1 MMDMESYRREIEQQL
16 SLQDGQK
23 RLLAYRLKNRLADP
37 RASRRTEQPY
47 MSPYINGEPPEPP
60 RDPRRWLSYAGIAA
74 AVLFLVSGGWFLL
87 TRQPSLA
94 VGDGGT
100 GASGIQTTILST
112 TGPASW
118 ASVTAATETDDST
131 EGTTAANT
139 TSSKA
144 AEATTAAE
152 TDAPPVFDPQDP
164 LATLRNGTYVGQD
177 IPRDQAIAIFE
188 AMDSLQA
195 VMPWLDSNVQFEPGL
210 TNLYFTGMMEQQGG
224 RYYVY
229 YEDFENRTF
238 ELRVKENGTTAYELL
253 ASKPMAE
260 DYNKIDV
267 YDTYVKETMP
277 YNIMTLAQLDEILA
291 AGHVAPFADGV
302 QGGDNGLSSGWI
314 WMNDA
319 KNTVAFSFYLPEK
332 KATVH
337 IYEDYANRVLFYTLS
352 QVDNYKFWDENVQR
366 DGEVPLSPDA
376 NMTDYPSLHLDE

>member
-1 MMDMESYRREIEQQL
+1 MDMESYRREIEQQL

-47 MSPYINGEPPEPP
+47 MSPYINGEPPKPP
-60 RDPRRWLSYAGIAA
+60 RDPRRWLPY
-74 AVLFLVSGGWFLL
+74 
-87 TRQPSLA
+87 
-94 VGDGGT
+94 
-100 GASGIQTTILST
+100 
-112 TGPASW
+112 
-118 ASVTAATETDDST
+118 
-131 EGTTAANT
+131 
-139 TSSKA
+139 
-144 AEATTAAE
+144 AE

-277 YNIMTLAQLDEILA
+277 YNIMTVAQLDEILA

>member
-1 MMDMESYRREIEQQL
+1 M
-16 SLQDGQK
+16 
-23 RLLAYRLKNRLADP
+23 
-37 RASRRTEQPY
+37 
-47 MSPYINGEPPEPP
+47 
-60 RDPRRWLSYAGIAA
+60 
-74 AVLFLVSGGWFLL
+74 LFLVSGGWFLL

-224 RYYVY
+224 RYYC
-229 YEDFENRTF
+229 
-238 ELRVKENGTTAYELL
+238 LL
-253 ASKPMAE
+253 YTSDAA
-260 DYNKIDV
+260 
-267 YDTYVKETMP
+267 
-277 YNIMTLAQLDEILA
+277 DE
-291 AGHVAPFADGV
+291 
-302 QGGDNGLSSGWI
+302 
-314 WMNDA
+314 
-319 KNTVAFSFYLPEK
+319 
-332 KATVH
+332 
-337 IYEDYANRVLFYTLS
+337 
-352 QVDNYKFWDENVQR
+352 
-366 DGEVPLSPDA
+366 
-376 NMTDYPSLHLDE
+376 